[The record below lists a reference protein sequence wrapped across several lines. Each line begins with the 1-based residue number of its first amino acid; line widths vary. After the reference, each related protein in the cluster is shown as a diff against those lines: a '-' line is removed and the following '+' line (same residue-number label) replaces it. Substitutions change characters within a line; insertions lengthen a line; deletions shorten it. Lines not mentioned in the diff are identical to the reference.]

1 MSEISIDEE
10 SKAVALEMKE
20 NVEKK
25 INKKFSTFEPIRY
38 KSRIMGGKIFLIK
51 IKVDNDSYIHI
62 KVHRLPTNSGQKVLI
77 YVQENKTLNDN
88 LE

>member
-1 MSEISIDEE
+1 MAETEIDEE
-10 SKAVALEMKE
+10 SKAVALEIKE

-25 INKKFSTFEPIRY
+25 INKTFSIYEPIRY
-38 KSRIMGGKIFLIK
+38 KSRIMGGKIYLIK

-62 KVHRLPTNSGQKVLI
+62 KVHRLPTKAGEKVLI
-77 YVQENKTLNDN
+77 YVQENKNLNDK